1 MMSICIALGI
11 IVTAIIARLAIMR
24 LFTREE
30 KQSGGHSDWT
40 IIGKGWGVYDREYV
54 EASYDI

>member
-1 MMSICIALGI
+1 MSICIALGI
-11 IVTAIIARLAIMR
+11 IVAAIITRLAIMR

-30 KQSGGHSDWT
+30 KQSGGHSDCT

>member
-1 MMSICIALGI
+1 MSICIALGI

-24 LFTREE
+24 LFAREE
-30 KQSGGHSDWT
+30 KQSVGHSDWT

>member
-11 IVTAIIARLAIMR
+11 IVAAIIARLAIMR
-24 LFTREE
+24 LFAREE
-30 KQSGGHSDWT
+30 KQSGGHADWT

>member
-1 MMSICIALGI
+1 MSICIALGI
-11 IVTAIIARLAIMR
+11 IVAAIIARLAIMR
-24 LFTREE
+24 LFAREE

-40 IIGKGWGVYDREYV
+40 IIGKGWGGYDREYV

>member
-1 MMSICIALGI
+1 MSICIALGI
-11 IVTAIIARLAIMR
+11 TVAAVIARLAIIR
-24 LFTREE
+24 LFARVE
-30 KQSGGHSDWT
+30 KQSGGHSVWT

>member
-1 MMSICIALGI
+1 MSICIALGI
-11 IVTAIIARLAIMR
+11 IVAAIIARLAIMR

-30 KQSGGHSDWT
+30 KQSSGHSDWT

>member
-1 MMSICIALGI
+1 MSICIALGI
-11 IVTAIIARLAIMR
+11 IVAAIIARIAIMR

-40 IIGKGWGVYDREYV
+40 FIGKGWGVYDREYV

>member
-11 IVTAIIARLAIMR
+11 IVAAIIARLAIMR
-24 LFTREE
+24 FFTREE

-40 IIGKGWGVYDREYV
+40 IIGKGW
-54 EASYDI
+54 

>member
-1 MMSICIALGI
+1 MSICIALGI
-11 IVTAIIARLAIMR
+11 IVAAIIARLAIMR
-24 LFTREE
+24 LFAREE
-30 KQSGGHSDWT
+30 KQSGGHYDWT

>member
-1 MMSICIALGI
+1 MSICIALGI
-11 IVTAIIARLAIMR
+11 IVAAVIARLAIMR
-24 LFTREE
+24 LFAREE

-40 IIGKGWGVYDREYV
+40 IIGKGGGGYDSEDV

>member
-1 MMSICIALGI
+1 MSICIALGI
-11 IVTAIIARLAIMR
+11 IVAAIIARLAIMR
-24 LFTREE
+24 LFAKE

>member
-1 MMSICIALGI
+1 MPSLCIALGI
-11 IVTAIIARLAIMR
+11 IAAAIIARLAIMR
-24 LFTREE
+24 FFTREE

>member
-1 MMSICIALGI
+1 MSICIALGI
-11 IVTAIIARLAIMR
+11 IVAAVIARLAIMR
-24 LFTREE
+24 LFAKKE
-30 KQSGGHSDWT
+30 QSGGHSDWT